1 MPPTRPGPKI
11 IMLLAL
17 PLCLSACAAAVVGGG
32 TAAVAAHDRRSV
44 GTVFDDQALEFQV
57 VDRIFSSEEIGE
69 ESHIKVEVYEG
80 VALLMGETDSEAK
93 RELAGR
99 LAGEV
104 GGVKRVVNE
113 VRVVAIASMATRL
126 NNTWLTAKVN
136 AELLRKNP
144 VEGFDPTRIKVI
156 TSEGTVY
163 LMGLVTREEGEAVA
177 EVARNVSGVQRVVKV
192 FNYLD

>member
-1 MPPTRPGPKI
+1 MPTRLSPKVI
-11 IMLLAL
+11 ILLAL
-17 PLCLSACAAAVVGGG
+17 PLLLSACAAAVVGGG
-32 TAAVAAHDRRSV
+32 AAAVAAHDRRSV

-57 VDRIFSSEEIGE
+57 VDRIYSSPEIGE

-104 GGVKRVVNE
+104 GDVKRVVNE
-113 VRVVAIASMATRL
+113 VKVVPIASMGTRL

-136 AELLRKNP
+136 AALVRENP
-144 VEGFDPTRIKVI
+144 VEGFDATRIKVI

-192 FNYLD
+192 FNYMD